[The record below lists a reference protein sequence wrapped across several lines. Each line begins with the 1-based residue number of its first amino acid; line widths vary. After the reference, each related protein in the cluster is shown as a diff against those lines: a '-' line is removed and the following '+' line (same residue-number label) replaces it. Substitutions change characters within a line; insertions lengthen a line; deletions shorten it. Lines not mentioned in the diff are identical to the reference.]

1 MSPLEVA
8 IFVSVI
14 ALLVLRSPSTSRR
27 RQHGR
32 SGELTRGWSAAEVR
46 TGARRLTLSA
56 IILLH

>member
-14 ALLVLRSPSTSRR
+14 VVDVALLSTSRR

-32 SGELTRGWSAAEVR
+32 SGELTRG
-46 TGARRLTLSA
+46 GAPPRCEPERA
-56 IILLH
+56 G